1 MTKTLVESVKPLRLD
16 AYYYGF
22 DGSGVDEIDL
32 ILSAVACAG
41 KAYHH
46 TDDWTDATPLY
57 DERFKGA
64 NPVEWIQNAATEA
77 AAEITRLASR
87 IEELERAQADLA
99 ADLERRA
106 RTCERL
112 NPKAHDGPSYH
123 RLDGK
128 AQAYRHAAELARQTH
143 SDKG

>member
-1 MTKTLVESVKPLRLD
+1 MAKTLVERLLDHSRPATETQERYTLRRN
-16 AYYYGF
+16 
-22 DGSGVDEIDL
+22 E
-32 ILSAVACAG
+32 
-41 KAYHH
+41 
-46 TDDWTDATPLY
+46 
-57 DERFKGA
+57 ERA
-64 NPVEWIQNAATEA
+64 EA